1 LVYHWNFVLSPA
13 SRENVL
19 RISVSSLVRDL
30 QGAAGTFTGLRDES
44 LGKGCFGGIGRWCPV
59 RCELDAFTSLW
70 CAQGKHLFWA
80 AGW

>member
-1 LVYHWNFVLSPA
+1 MVYHWNFVLFPA

-44 LGKGCFGGIGRWCPV
+44 LGKAVLEG
-59 RCELDAFTSLW
+59 
-70 CAQGKHLFWA
+70 
-80 AGW
+80 